1 MERPAPPPLPRWTEK
16 DGNRFAWIIEQA
28 RKAREARS
36 SYFERFRAE
45 HRRNPLAEETPRK
58 G

>member
-1 MERPAPPPLPRWTEK
+1 MKEEKTRSGTKGRVTFANMGLER
-16 DGNRFAWIIEQA
+16 QA

-36 SYFERFRAE
+36 SYLERFRAE
-45 HRRNPLAEETPRK
+45 HRRNPLAEEKPP